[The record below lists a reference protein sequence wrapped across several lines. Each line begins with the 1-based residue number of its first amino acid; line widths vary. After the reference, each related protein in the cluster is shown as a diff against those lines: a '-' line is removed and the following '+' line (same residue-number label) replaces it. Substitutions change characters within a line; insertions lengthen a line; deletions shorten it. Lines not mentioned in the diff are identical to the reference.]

1 MLTSFPVYPS
11 WIDPSLEKNIG
22 VRLSEMTEH
31 ILLCVVTGTR
41 SSDPVDTLGRM
52 RGQIVLNFKMDS
64 ESCISLESD
73 GKL

>member
-11 WIDPSLEKNIG
+11 WIDPSLEKNTG
-22 VRLSEMTEH
+22 VRLSEMREH
-31 ILLCVVTGTR
+31 MLLCMVTGTQ
-41 SSDPVDTLGRM
+41 SSDPVDTLGEM
-52 RGQIVLNFKMDS
+52 RGQIVLNIRMDS